1 MKTTQH
7 NNKAGPKEMDQP
19 GGERGLFFVARERE
33 RKRG

>member
-7 NNKAGPKEMDQP
+7 NNNAGPKEMDQP
-19 GGERGLFFVARERE
+19 GGEGAFFVARERE